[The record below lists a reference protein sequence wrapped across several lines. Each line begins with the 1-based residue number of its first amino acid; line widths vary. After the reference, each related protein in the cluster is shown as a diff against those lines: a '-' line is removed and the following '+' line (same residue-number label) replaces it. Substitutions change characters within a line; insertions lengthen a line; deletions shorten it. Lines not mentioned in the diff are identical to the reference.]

1 MTLSRP
7 EDSTTP
13 PARPFARILRR
24 LIDVKPEELPAL
36 GWCWLYISSV
46 LASYYILRPIRDQ
59 MGVAGGV
66 NNLQWLFTGTLV
78 VMIVLNIP
86 YPALVKMLPRRQFI
100 PLTYRFFAVTIL
112 AVRRRAAFRNA
123 RGDGV
128 DRPLFL
134 HLDVGVQSVRGL
146 DLLGHGGR
154 HLQRPSRASGCSD
167 SSPPARRSA
176 PSSAP
181 R

>member
-1 MTLSRP
+1 MTLSRR
-7 EDSTTP
+7 EDSTAP
-13 PARPFARILRR
+13 PARPFARSPRR

-86 YPALVKMLPRRQFI
+86 YSALVKMLPRRQFI

-112 AVRRRAAFRNA
+112 AFGAA
-123 RGDGV
+123 
-128 DRPLFL
+128 L
-134 HLDVGVQSVRGL
+134 HFAT
-146 DLLGHGGR
+146 
-154 HLQRPSRASGCSD
+154 P
-167 SSPPARRSA
+167 
-176 PSSAP
+176 
-181 R
+181 

>member
-1 MTLSRP
+1 MKLSRSV
-7 EDSTTP
+7 ESSTS

-24 LIDVKPEELPAL
+24 LIDVTPEELPAL

-86 YPALVKMLPRRQFI
+86 YSALVKMLPRRQFI
-100 PLTYRFFAVTIL
+100 ALSYRFFAVTIL
-112 AVRRRAAFRNA
+112 AFGAA
-123 RGDGV
+123 
-128 DRPLFL
+128 L
-134 HLDVGVQSVRGL
+134 HFAT
-146 DLLGHGGR
+146 
-154 HLQRPSRASGCSD
+154 P
-167 SSPPARRSA
+167 SSPATRSPRSRRW
-176 PSSAP
+176 P
-181 R
+181 RSLRLRR

>member
-7 EDSTTP
+7 EDSTAL

-78 VMIVLNIP
+78 VM
-86 YPALVKMLPRRQFI
+86 M
-100 PLTYRFFAVTIL
+100 
-112 AVRRRAAFRNA
+112 
-123 RGDGV
+123 
-128 DRPLFL
+128 
-134 HLDVGVQSVRGL
+134 
-146 DLLGHGGR
+146 
-154 HLQRPSRASGCSD
+154 C
-167 SSPPARRSA
+167 
-176 PSSAP
+176 
-181 R
+181 